1 MDTVD
6 ETYFCP
12 HTFEIFF
19 DLPKKD
25 KSTFLF
31 VYKFDGFLYR
41 VNRMSITYCSDCHE
55 TVVKKH
61 NSQIGCFIRYFPEK
75 EGP

>member
-1 MDTVD
+1 MDTVY

-12 HTFEIFF
+12 QPFEIFF
-19 DLPKKD
+19 DLPEKD

-31 VYKFDGFLYR
+31 AYNFDSFLYR
-41 VNRMSITYCSDCHE
+41 LNRMSLICCFDCHE

-61 NSQIGCFIRYFPEK
+61 NSQIGCFIRYFLEK

>member
-6 ETYFCP
+6 KLYFYLL
-12 HTFEIFF
+12 TFEIFF
-19 DLPKKD
+19 DLPEKD

-31 VYKFDGFLYR
+31 VYKFDSFLYR
-41 VNRMSITYCSDCHE
+41 ANRMELTCGFDCHE
-55 TVVKKH
+55 TVIKKH